1 MVGKDK
7 KLKTPTLRM
16 WRVFT
21 TAVEQGSFLRTAD
34 VFQTD
39 VAFVSREIGE
49 LENCLGEPLL
59 QRSTRGVKPTWAGV
73 QRYKEAIAVIQAFDR
88 VLQSTSK
95 KGVGTELRLAV
106 PASLAELFV
115 QWTARFGSLPA
126 SQGLT
131 VMVEQYA
138 DTMPVDMIGY
148 DLFVCEDVLPNA
160 RVLAT
165 ALGFV
170 QRGIAVAPD
179 FLKTQS
185 AVRVPEDLQ
194 KRPIIAE
201 RSGRTLMLGKD
212 ESVAIWVEPTM
223 RVNNAGALAA
233 AALAGAGYAVGVPLW
248 QISSL
253 LKTGRLTLVLED
265 WRIAA
270 RPVWLL
276 KHPHTEHNTHI
287 RCLEQYLIECWAQT
301 EGLDAARRTFAR
313 RSLTDAH

>member
-1 MVGKDK
+1 MVGKEE

-59 QRSTRGVKPTWAGV
+59 QRSKRGVKPTWAGV

-131 VMVEQYA
+131 VK
-138 DTMPVDMIGY
+138 IGRAS
-148 DLFVCEDVLPNA
+148 CRE
-160 RVLAT
+160 RV
-165 ALGFV
+165 
-170 QRGIAVAPD
+170 
-179 FLKTQS
+179 
-185 AVRVPEDLQ
+185 
-194 KRPIIAE
+194 
-201 RSGRTLMLGKD
+201 
-212 ESVAIWVEPTM
+212 
-223 RVNNAGALAA
+223 
-233 AALAGAGYAVGVPLW
+233 
-248 QISSL
+248 
-253 LKTGRLTLVLED
+253 
-265 WRIAA
+265 
-270 RPVWLL
+270 
-276 KHPHTEHNTHI
+276 
-287 RCLEQYLIECWAQT
+287 
-301 EGLDAARRTFAR
+301 
-313 RSLTDAH
+313 

>member
-59 QRSTRGVKPTWAGV
+59 QRSKRGVKPTWAGV

-106 PASLAELFV
+106 PASMAELFV

-179 FLKTQS
+179 FLKT
-185 AVRVPEDLQ
+185 
-194 KRPIIAE
+194 
-201 RSGRTLMLGKD
+201 
-212 ESVAIWVEPTM
+212 
-223 RVNNAGALAA
+223 
-233 AALAGAGYAVGVPLW
+233 
-248 QISSL
+248 
-253 LKTGRLTLVLED
+253 
-265 WRIAA
+265 
-270 RPVWLL
+270 
-276 KHPHTEHNTHI
+276 
-287 RCLEQYLIECWAQT
+287 
-301 EGLDAARRTFAR
+301 
-313 RSLTDAH
+313 